1 MSSGASADNAISR
14 GQLLWQRQVA
24 KCLLSLRDSIVNH
37 FEGWWIA
44 ATARIDA
51 WEGSC
56 WAERPLHRLVSWMG
70 QDVEHIFLLIEELAQ
85 KRHDITPGAAQL
97 LIRYIRQVPAPG
109 NVRKKI
115 KGLSS
120 RVSQSLVKTLRD
132 LDRYPGFASVYDEP

>member
-1 MSSGASADNAISR
+1 
-14 GQLLWQRQVA
+14 
-24 KCLLSLRDSIVNH
+24 
-37 FEGWWIA
+37 
-44 ATARIDA
+44 
-51 WEGSC
+51 
-56 WAERPLHRLVSWMG
+56 MG

-85 KRHDITPGAAQL
+85 KRHDITPGAAQS

-132 LDRYPGFASVYDEP
+132 LERYPGFASVYDEL